1 MLPARIIIKSPF
13 SCRRRKQRDRSGLHY
28 ISVVHGIGNKSR
40 KGQLHSRPGYLQII
54 HEAGTSC
61 AGYEIPRSSLNIR
74 PGITLLPNETEYPRR
89 EIRACA
95 DSNSSINSVQVTTES
110 IQTASVGTDHVN
122 NVQIITKSKTKLVKP
137 YAVVD
142 VKDITTDVSLEAAS
156 HGVLDRL
163 RAKRLKHE
171 ELPSNREAL
180 KKSFG
185 LCLERSSTQVEQHTS
200 TGRYYTVPI
209 YVNLNAPMTVNPSYN
224 KNKV

>member
-1 MLPARIIIKSPF
+1 M
-13 SCRRRKQRDRSGLHY
+13 
-28 ISVVHGIGNKSR
+28 HGIGNESR
-40 KGQLHSRPGYLQII
+40 KGQLHSRPGYLQIV
-54 HEAGTSC
+54 HEVRTSC
-61 AGYEIPRSSLNIR
+61 GDYEVPMNSLNMR
-74 PGITLLPNETEYPRR
+74 PGITLLPNETEYPRK

-95 DSNSSINSVQVTTES
+95 DSNSSINSVQVITEL
-110 IQTASVGTDHVN
+110 IKTASVGTDHVN
-122 NVQIITKSKTKLVKP
+122 DTQIIAKSKKKLVKP

-142 VKDITTDVSLEAAS
+142 VKDITTDASLEAAS

-163 RAKRLKHE
+163 RAKRQKHE

-185 LCLERSSTQVEQHTS
+185 LCLESCTTQVETS

-209 YVNLNAPMTVNPSYN
+209 YVNLNMPMTVNPSYN